1 MNCLHWKGYL
11 ALAILLLSLTGCAA
25 CLTLDKA
32 VAGQEK
38 ATGLWGE
45 LVDGEAFGQS
55 FVSAQDNL
63 YRIDLSTA
71 TYARTNSAPVVFHL
85 QTAPGLRTE
94 VLSVTIPG
102 PDVQNERPT
111 TIVFPPLTDSRGKE
125 YFFYIE
131 SLGAVPGNAITV
143 YANANDQYAGGTAYR
158 NGQPVDGDLAFTAYS
173 RQAFT
178 LSGVL
183 GDFFSRVS
191 QDVPFFAVYG
201 ALIVAVCV
209 RLVVAW
215 RNARW
220 CGG

>member
-1 MNCLHWKGYL
+1 MMVRFDGFQQIWV
-11 ALAILLLSLTGCAA
+11 LLLLVSALTA
-25 CLTLDKA
+25 CTLDSA
-32 VAGQEK
+32 VARQEK
-38 ATGLWGE
+38 ATEWWDE
-45 LVDGEAFGQS
+45 LVGETTFGQS
-55 FVSAQDNL
+55 FVSMQNGL
-63 YRIDLSTA
+63 CRIDLSTA
-71 TYARTNSAPVVFHL
+71 TFGRTNTAPVVFY
-85 QTAPGLRTE
+85 LRDSAE
-94 VLSVTIPG
+94 ASENIVSVTIPG
-102 PDVQNERPT
+102 PAIQNERPT
-111 TIVFPPLTDSRGKE
+111 KIEFPPLADSAGKQ
-125 YFFYIE
+125 YYFYIE
-131 SLGAVPGNAITV
+131 SPGAVPGNAITV

-215 RNARW
+215 RNARC